1 MLTITKLRSAEY
13 VITAVAVGMED
24 YYMGAG
30 EAPGVWQGSWA
41 TELGL
46 DGVVVADDL
55 RALVDAREPGTGVE
69 LLAGHRERRV
79 AAIDVTLSVPKSVSL
94 LWAFGTPETSAA
106 VSIAVVEATH
116 RALGFLEDQAAVAR
130 RQEGG
135 VRRRVGTDGFAIAT
149 FAHRTSRA
157 GDPQLHTHCL
167 IPNLVRRA
175 DDGVFVA
182 FDANPLHT
190 WAKAAG
196 TVFLNDLERTLTRQ
210 LGVEWGPDRNGSRE
224 MVGFT
229 RDQLRTFS
237 KRTVAIETHLEAAGE
252 RAFDSK
258 RDRMRADD
266 LASVTTRQHKDRS
279 LTPERLRD
287 RWTAEALSAGL
298 VPGDRVDD
306 LVVGR
311 RLHSPAL
318 TDEEVFAALVDPV
331 TGLCATESRFGE
343 AHVVE
348 RVAAISAGRLDLD
361 EILGITHRFL
371 VTHLIVRLAPDAAGR
386 RPPQWSTV
394 ELRRIEDRLLADLDQ
409 LRTSQGIPI
418 SPGVIDAAIGG
429 ESVPLGDDQCQA
441 VRRLC
446 GPGPAVRAVTAPAG
460 HGKTTALHA
469 AVTAQTAVGRT
480 VIVVAPTHKAVAELR
495 ATGLDAQTIAR
506 FRLQLRD
513 QPIAP
518 NTTVVIDEL
527 SQVATRDI
535 APIITALAATTGAQL
550 WCVGDPAQAQ
560 SVAAGGLAV
569 EIDRLATRRRHRPR
583 HLDGEPPPNPPRR
596 PDRVRRAAGR

>member
-1 MLTITKLRSAEY
+1 MPARPP
-13 VITAVAVGMED
+13 GC
-24 YYMGAG
+24 GRAG
-30 EAPGVWQGSWA
+30 GP

-46 DGVVVADDL
+46 DGVVAADDL
-55 RALVDAREPGTGVE
+55 RALVDGREPGTGVE

-167 IPNLVRRA
+167 IPNVVRRA

-196 TVFLNDLERTLTRQ
+196 TVFLNDLERTLTHQ

-266 LASVTTRQHKDRS
+266 LASLATRQHKDRS

-287 RWTAEALSAGL
+287 RWTAEALSVGL

-311 RLHSPAL
+311 RLHSPDSRL
-318 TDEEVFAALVDPV
+318 TRRCSRRWWIRSP
-331 TGLCATESRFGE
+331 GCAPPSPASAKPMWWSGWRRSR
-343 AHVVE
+343 
-348 RVAAISAGRLDLD
+348 AGRLDLD
-361 EILGITHRFL
+361 QILGVTRRFL
-371 VTHLIVRLAPDAAGR
+371 ATHLIVRLAPDAAGR

-409 LRTSQGIPI
+409 LRSSRGIPI

-469 AVTAQTAVGRT
+469 AVTAQTAAGRT

-518 NTTVVIDEL
+518 NTH
-527 SQVATRDI
+527 
-535 APIITALAATTGAQL
+535 
-550 WCVGDPAQAQ
+550 
-560 SVAAGGLAV
+560 
-569 EIDRLATRRRHRPR
+569 RRHRRAVPGRHPR
-583 HLDGEPPPNPPRR
+583 HR
-596 PDRVRRAAGR
+596 PDHHRPRGRPWCAAVVCR